1 MAHFDDWVTDPQ
13 LRREEIEAFVRDPRR
28 VAEPWLSRYA
38 VWTSS
43 GTSGVPGIYVQDP
56 EALAIY
62 AALLSV
68 RFEFGPMVPDPWQ
81 LATGRSRMALVAATG
96 GHFAGVVWWLR
107 QCRLHPVLAAHTRVF
122 SILQPLD
129 ELVGRLNEWQP
140 AYLGSYPTM
149 LALLAREQRAG
160 RLRLRPRALWSGG
173 EVLTAADR
181 HEIGEAFGC
190 QVLEDY
196 GASECMQIAFGCRH
210 GRLHLNDDW
219 VVLEPVDAHGHPVRA
234 GQPSHTVLLTNLA
247 NRVQPLIRYDLGD
260 SVTMGTTP
268 CPCGNRRPT
277 LSVQGRRDDVLLLEA
292 GGAEPLRVLP
302 LAIETVIEEE
312 AGIHRFQLIQTA
324 PDALCLRVDLPGAR
338 RAAKVLARFLK
349 AQGAANVKVAVE
361 DCAPEVNPVSGKLC
375 RIRALAGRRSG

>member
-1 MAHFDDWVTDPQ
+1 
-13 LRREEIEAFVRDPRR
+13 
-28 VAEPWLSRYA
+28 
-38 VWTSS
+38 
-43 GTSGVPGIYVQDP
+43 
-56 EALAIY
+56 
-62 AALLSV
+62 
-68 RFEFGPMVPDPWQ
+68 
-81 LATGRSRMALVAATG
+81 
-96 GHFAGVVWWLR
+96 
-107 QCRLHPVLAAHTRVF
+107 
-122 SILQPLD
+122 
-129 ELVGRLNEWQP
+129 
-140 AYLGSYPTM
+140 
-149 LALLAREQRAG
+149 
-160 RLRLRPRALWSGG
+160 
-173 EVLTAADR
+173 
-181 HEIGEAFGC
+181 
-190 QVLEDY
+190 
-196 GASECMQIAFGCRH
+196 
-210 GRLHLNDDW
+210 
-219 VVLEPVDAHGHPVRA
+219 
-234 GQPSHTVLLTNLA
+234 VLLTNLA